1 MTAIERLFFWAAV
14 LLYALSF
21 ALYLVSLVFKA
32 GKKEPIA
39 LGTLGAGFA
48 GETAA
53 IAVRWFETGHVPA
66 VGNYENALAGSW
78 LIILFTLYLVVRWK
92 GFRYAA
98 LGAIALSLLIM
109 GIGLMSS
116 PTIRPLNAALLS
128 FWLYV
133 HIFFAWLAYAS
144 YTVAFS
150 IGILYVMKEKKQAVE
165 PLPGGMLA
173 KLPPLEMLDDMMFRY
188 VVFGF
193 ITDAVMIATGA
204 IWAKDL
210 WGNYWSWDPVETWS
224 LVSWLLYGLVIHLRV
239 SLGWKGSKLAWLA
252 IVAIIGVL
260 VSFWGVNF
268 IVEKSAH
275 IFNVR

>member
-1 MTAIERLFFWAAV
+1 MTALERLFFWTAL

-21 ALYLVSLVFKA
+21 ALYLVSFVFKTE
-32 GKKEPIA
+32 KRSRIA
-39 LGTLGAGFA
+39 LGTLFAGFA
-48 GETAA
+48 AGTGA
-53 IAVRWFETGHVPA
+53 IAVRWIQTGHAPV

-78 LIILFTLYLVVRWK
+78 LIILFTLYLVIRRK

-98 LGAIALSLLIM
+98 LGTIALSILIL
-109 GIGLMSS
+109 GIGMMSS

-128 FWLYV
+128 FWLYI

-150 IGILYVMKEKKQAVE
+150 VGILYLLKEKKRQAE
-165 PLPGGMLA
+165 ESAGGRLE
-173 KLPPLEMLDDMMFRY
+173 KLPPLDVLDDMMFRY

-210 WGNYWSWDPVETWS
+210 WGSYWSWDPVETWS
-224 LVSWLLYGLVIHLRV
+224 LVSWLLYGLIIHLRV
-239 SLGWKGSKLAWLA
+239 SLRWKGKRLAWLT
-252 IVAIIGVL
+252 IIAIIGVL

-268 IVEKSAH
+268 IIEKSVH

>member
-1 MTAIERLFFWAAV
+1 MTALERLFFWATV

-21 ALYLVSLVFKA
+21 ALYLVNLVFRS
-32 GKKEPIA
+32 ERRSPWA
-39 LGTLGAGFA
+39 LGSLTAGFA
-48 GETAA
+48 AGTTT
-53 IAVRWFETGHVPA
+53 IAVRWYGTGHAPV

-78 LIILFTLYLVVRWK
+78 LIVLFTLYLVIRRK

-98 LGAIALSLLIM
+98 LGTIALSLLIL
-109 GIGLMSS
+109 GIGMMSS
-116 PTIRPLNAALLS
+116 STMRPLNAALLS

-150 IGILYVMKEKKQAVE
+150 IGILYVLKERRQA
-165 PLPGGMLA
+165 GGAAMEGVLG
-173 KLPPLEMLDDMMFRY
+173 KLPKLEVLDDMMFRY

-210 WGNYWSWDPVETWS
+210 WGSYWSWDPVETWS

-239 SLGWKGSKLAWLA
+239 SLGWRGRRLAWLT
-252 IVAIIGVL
+252 IGAIIGVL